1 MTDLREDYDSQL
13 ISIVAH
19 DLKTPVSAVRGFLEL
34 IPQLGALNEGQTKYV
49 DRAHMALDRMER
61 LIESLLDF
69 SHLQSGT
76 RRLQRTDVDLVEI
89 INSCADFLTEIAHK
103 RNITFHLQMGKAHI
117 HVPADID
124 LVGHVVTNLLTNAVK
139 YNREGG
145 EVWVTVTKSQT
156 EARVDIRDSGIGIAP
171 KDQLHVFDRF
181 FRVNRKDKSVEGT
194 GLGLAICKTIID
206 LHGGRIWVSSE
217 VGVGST
223 FSFVLPLK
231 VADSHTPPQYHWS
244 HNHEGAGEISDDVDD
259 NLQERAEKFDGDS
272 THDDI

>member
-34 IPQLGALNEGQTKYV
+34 IPQLGTLNEGQTKYV

-89 INSCADFLTEIAHK
+89 IESASDFLTEIAHK

-124 LVGHVVTNLLTNAVK
+124 LLGHVVTNLLTNAVK

-145 EVWVTVTKSQT
+145 DVWVSVTKSQT

-194 GLGLAICKTIID
+194 GLGLAICKTIIE

-231 VADSHTPPQYHWS
+231 VGDLHTPTPYHWS